1 MSEVYTPTKSQAT
14 AVDLLYLLDAA
25 PHWRVDVAA
34 LDSVTYER
42 CADDSAHGWATVYGV
57 PSEPDGFCPWCAA
70 RYVRLAHSDPHW
82 SGDLI
87 SLDVLRAPGERS

>member
-25 PHWRVDVAA
+25 PYWRVDVAA
-34 LDSVTYER
+34 LDADAHEY
-42 CADDSAHGWATVYGV
+42 CADDSDHGWATVCGV
-57 PSEPDGFCPWCAA
+57 PGDPDGFCPWCAV

-87 SLDVLRAPGERS
+87 SLDVLRVPGERP